1 MLWYTLTP
9 LDVMLFRDAKPFTP
23 GVRAWAGSVFPPN
36 GHTIAGALRGLLGE
50 EAQFQLKGP
59 FFCRATQDEPKVR
72 LYLPRPLGFVGS
84 TPLVPLVWGEKLPL
98 GQALWDKREPCPLC
112 TPPRTETQDQDDDD
126 EDFGS
131 EDKYRQYLPSDV
143 VERYLTQGK
152 IDPNDWLVNSDNDG
166 EDRPWAVET
175 RPHNA
180 IEMGSRQVKDTDGYF
195 VENAIRLQPGW
206 SLAIAIDREI
216 DTPTT
221 VRLGGEGHRAI
232 LQRCDDLGKQWDSL
246 QKESRKNFDNG
257 GRSLAYLITPGVF
270 ERTQNNGQAV
280 CQAWPW
286 EWKLAHTVNGNQK
299 SGHLVSVATDRAVP
313 ISCRI
318 REKAKPGEENIE
330 ANQRDSI
337 PAPQVFAAPPG
348 SVYYLNQP
356 VLLFAENPE
365 SKSKYGKALE
375 RAKRLRQLGY
385 SELLW
390 ISYEAH
396 NND

>member
-1 MLWYTLTP
+1 
-9 LDVMLFRDAKPFTP
+9 
-23 GVRAWAGSVFPPN
+23 
-36 GHTIAGALRGLLGE
+36 
-50 EAQFQLKGP
+50 
-59 FFCRATQDEPKVR
+59 
-72 LYLPRPLGFVGS
+72 
-84 TPLVPLVWGEKLPL
+84 
-98 GQALWDKREPCPLC
+98 
-112 TPPRTETQDQDDDD
+112 
-126 EDFGS
+126 
-131 EDKYRQYLPSDV
+131 

-180 IEMGSRQVKDTDGYF
+180 IELGSRQVKDTDGYF

-246 QKESRKNFDNG
+246 QDKSKDNFKKG
-257 GRSLAYLITPGVF
+257 GRSLAYLVTPGVF
-270 ERTQNNGQAV
+270 ERLQDGKAM

-286 EWKLAHTVNGNQK
+286 EWKLAHTANGNQK

-330 ANQRDSI
+330 ANRRDSL

-356 VLLFAENPE
+356 ALLFAENPE

-375 RAKRLRQLGY
+375 RAKRLRSLGY

-396 NND
+396 NK